1 LLGAQAKI
9 RRNPQ
14 VIVRELSAGEGAVL
28 LHLES
33 GAYHGVNP
41 VGELIWELLE
51 EERTVADLVEAV
63 RNRTEDP
70 PATLEDD
77 VVRFLESVQERDLLV
92 VSE

>member
-1 LLGAQAKI
+1 VLGAQAKI

-14 VIVRELSAGEGAVL
+14 VIVRELSEGEGAVL